1 MFIAIVLGFDMLVV
15 CCWKSATKIL
25 IYFSTSKKTSTL
37 FMDSTFIFCH
47 TAAAT
52 DGLHGKFC
60 LFASCFDA
68 AKKHAAKAC
77 SELLAKIN
85 TK

>member
-1 MFIAIVLGFDMLVV
+1 
-15 CCWKSATKIL
+15 
-25 IYFSTSKKTSTL
+25 
-37 FMDSTFIFCH
+37 MDSTFIFCH

-52 DGLHGKFC
+52 DGLQDGFC

-68 AKKHAAKAC
+68 AKKHVAKAC
-77 SELLAKIN
+77 SELLVKIN

>member
-1 MFIAIVLGFDMLVV
+1 
-15 CCWKSATKIL
+15 
-25 IYFSTSKKTSTL
+25 
-37 FMDSTFIFCH
+37 MDSTFIFCH

-52 DGLHGKFC
+52 DGLHDRFC

-68 AKKHAAKAC
+68 AKKHVAKAY

>member
-1 MFIAIVLGFDMLVV
+1 
-15 CCWKSATKIL
+15 
-25 IYFSTSKKTSTL
+25 
-37 FMDSTFIFCH
+37 MDSTFIFCH
-47 TAAAT
+47 TVTAT
-52 DGLHGKFC
+52 DGLHGRFR

-68 AKKHAAKAC
+68 AKKLVAKAC

>member
-1 MFIAIVLGFDMLVV
+1 MN
-15 CCWKSATKIL
+15 
-25 IYFSTSKKTSTL
+25 
-37 FMDSTFIFCH
+37 STFIFCH

-52 DGLHGKFC
+52 DGLQGRFC

-68 AKKHAAKAC
+68 AKKLVAKAF
-77 SELLAKIN
+77 SVLLVKIN

>member
-1 MFIAIVLGFDMLVV
+1 
-15 CCWKSATKIL
+15 
-25 IYFSTSKKTSTL
+25 
-37 FMDSTFIFCH
+37 MDSTFIFCH

-52 DGLHGKFC
+52 DGLQDRFC

-68 AKKHAAKAC
+68 AKKHVAKAC
-77 SELLAKIN
+77 SELLVNIN

>member
-15 CCWKSATKIL
+15 CCWQSATKIP
-25 IYFSTSKKTSTL
+25 IYFSTSKKTCTL
-37 FMDSTFIFCH
+37 FIHPTFIFCH
-47 TAAAT
+47 TVVAT
-52 DGLHGKFC
+52 DGLHGRFC
-60 LFASCFDA
+60 LFISCFDA
-68 AKKHAAKAC
+68 AKKHVAKAR